1 MSLTFSSVT
10 RDNLPAACSISLNK
24 RPCSNKHPPP
34 NNRAQPL
41 RPNVKQNPSFDFS
54 APLPCYFLTQEDA
67 RKTCLY
73 SFFMSFIYSGIST
86 EV

>member
-34 NNRAQPL
+34 NKRPTLTPKCQTKLLFRFYRPPPL
-41 RPNVKQNPSFDFS
+41 LLSYTGECKENLS
-54 APLPCYFLTQEDA
+54 L
-67 RKTCLY
+67 

>member
-10 RDNLPAACSISLNK
+10 RDNLPAAYSISLNK
-24 RPCSNKHPPP
+24 RHARISTLPRIS
-34 NNRAQPL
+34 AQPL
-41 RPNVKQNPSFDFS
+41 RQNVKQNSSFDFT
-54 APLPCYFLTQEDA
+54 APLPYYFLTQEDA